1 MKELRPD
8 EQRAIR
14 QLKSCLDVWS
24 QGCIVCDFKGNPI
37 RPRDRHATHDCH
49 DYLYRTVQTWA
60 PLFLTRLQRLAD
72 ADTQS
77 CPVCLVPRLICG
89 RWKQG
94 KSNEWAATGSK
105 CQYDGVVV
113 FTIVTALEEAVE
125 VREELDLWMDSWLH
139 SRNLDRVCQWLSE
152 RTVGNDLC
160 AMRAIEVFQLVS
172 GAWGRLNRNNQG
184 YHCPRSSWITSTGL
198 ASDVENKA
206 DEAAYALR
214 KQRRQSLMA
223 QNQREGRDEAE
234 FDSRLLAWLGKCPI
248 CYTLKKMGTADI
260 DTYHDLEA
268 CQDEKRD
275 LVLMEVARL
284 HKIEFASDL
293 CCKVCAVPIET
304 CNEHRAYRM
313 GDKTQCLYKG
323 ALQAAVAA
331 ITIAGPD
338 VVVQKMY
345 KWMQSKGVWIG
356 NTALGEEDVQ
366 QVTIMMLEWF
376 SQKASWRYITA
387 SVLVQVF
394 TQLDQW
400 VEAFGKGEELEDWV
414 NSA

>member
-1 MKELRPD
+1 
-8 EQRAIR
+8 
-14 QLKSCLDVWS
+14 
-24 QGCIVCDFKGNPI
+24 
-37 RPRDRHATHDCH
+37 
-49 DYLYRTVQTWA
+49 
-60 PLFLTRLQRLAD
+60 
-72 ADTQS
+72 
-77 CPVCLVPRLICG
+77 
-89 RWKQG
+89 
-94 KSNEWAATGSK
+94 
-105 CQYDGVVV
+105 
-113 FTIVTALEEAVE
+113 
-125 VREELDLWMDSWLH
+125 
-139 SRNLDRVCQWLSE
+139 
-152 RTVGNDLC
+152 
-160 AMRAIEVFQLVS
+160 
-172 GAWGRLNRNNQG
+172 LNCNNRG
-184 YHCPRSSWITSTGL
+184 YHYPRSSWITSTGL

-214 KQRRQSLMA
+214 KQRKQRLMA

-234 FDSRLLAWLGKCPI
+234 FDSRLLAWLGNCPV

-275 LVLMEVARL
+275 LVLVEVAML

-313 GDKTQCLYKG
+313 GDRTQCLYKG

-331 ITIAGPD
+331 IIIAGPD

-345 KWMQSKGVWIG
+345 KWMQSKAVWIG

-366 QVTIMMLEWF
+366 QVTMIMLEWF

-387 SVLVQVF
+387 SFLVQVF

-400 VEAFGKGEELEDWV
+400 VEAFRKGEELEDWV